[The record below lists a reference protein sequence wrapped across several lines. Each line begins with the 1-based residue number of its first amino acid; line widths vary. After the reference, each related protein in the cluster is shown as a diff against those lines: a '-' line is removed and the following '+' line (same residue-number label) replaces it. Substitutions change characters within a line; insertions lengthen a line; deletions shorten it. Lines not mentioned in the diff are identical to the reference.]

1 MTTTTIPVR
10 ASSSAFRRDPIGGGF
25 AVALAFHVAAVATI
39 FGWAYLA
46 HSGQN
51 WGDSTATNSSIQ
63 ATMVDALPLPPKQTT
78 NPDNVLATEQPS
90 PAPIAPAPKTVEVPK
105 PDAIDIPVK
114 PAKPVKTAD
123 KTTPPPPP
131 HPQPNK
137 VDPTKAQTGQAS
149 GLNVAMS
156 STQTKAGTVS
166 AGVTDAA
173 FGARFAYYIEQINRK
188 LASEWFTGMLDSQA
202 SGRRVYIT
210 FQIARDGTPTHIHVE
225 TPSGDATLDQTA
237 LSALQHTD
245 TFGPLPDAYQ
255 GSYVNVQY
263 YFEAPPRP

>member
-1 MTTTTIPVR
+1 MTAEAIPVR
-10 ASSSAFRRDPIGGGF
+10 ASTSAFRRDPIGGGF
-25 AVALAFHVAAVATI
+25 AGALVLHVAAAATI

-51 WGDSTATNSSIQ
+51 WGNSTATNGAIQ
-63 ATMVDALPLPPKQTT
+63 ATMVDALPLPPKQSM

-90 PAPIAPAPKTVEVPK
+90 PAPITAAPHTVEVPK
-105 PDAIDIPVK
+105 PDAIAIPVK
-114 PAKPVKTAD
+114 PTKPVKTAA
-123 KTTPPPPP
+123 KTTPPPPL

-137 VDPTKAQTGQAS
+137 ADPHKAQTGQAS

-156 STQTKAGTVS
+156 STQTRAGTIT

-173 FGARFAYYIEQINRK
+173 FGARFAFYIEQINRK
-188 LASEWFTGMLDSQA
+188 LASEWYTGMLDPQA

-210 FQIARDGTPTHIHVE
+210 FQIARDGTPAHIRIE
-225 TPSGDATLDQTA
+225 QPSGDATLDQTA